1 MIMRYVN
8 LKKRNTSKFDYVAK
22 RLATIS
28 MLSLF
33 LVSVIIIPLA
43 NKQQELQA
51 ENHLRISDIT
61 DENLDKDVVEFNN

>member
-1 MIMRYVN
+1 
-8 LKKRNTSKFDYVAK
+8 
-22 RLATIS
+22 

-33 LVSVIIIPLA
+33 LVSVIVIPLA

-61 DENLDKDVVEFNN
+61 DENLEKDVVEFNN

>member
-1 MIMRYVN
+1 MMRYVN

-22 RLATIS
+22 RLATVS

-33 LVSVIIIPLA
+33 LVSVIVIPLA
-43 NKQQELQA
+43 SKQQELQA

-61 DENLDKDVVEFNN
+61 DENLEKDVVEFNN

>member
-1 MIMRYVN
+1 MRYVN

-22 RLATIS
+22 RLATVS

-33 LVSVIIIPLA
+33 LVSVIVIPLA
-43 NKQQELQA
+43 SKQQELQA

-61 DENLDKDVVEFNN
+61 DENLEKDVVEFNN